1 MNHARFFTALAALA
15 SFTLFTAAMPI
26 AWAHPGHDGGWVA
39 GLTHPFLG
47 WDHVLVLLA
56 VGLLAARLAGRAAL
70 VPPLVFVTANLAG
83 GLLGHFAPGVG
94 SGVAEALILM
104 SLVTVVPALFST
116 PALFSR
122 PVPGLSAASVILLAL
137 VGLAH
142 GHAHVTESGG
152 ATPAYFA
159 GFLLA
164 TGLLHA
170 AGWVAGRHH
179 AAWRARGGAPDA
191 GGHHRAQTRG
201 GLA

>member
-1 MNHARFFTALAALA
+1 MNRARFFTTRATLAG
-15 SFTLFTAAMPI
+15 FTLFAA
-26 AWAHPGHDGGWVA
+26 AWAHPGHDGGWLT
-39 GLTHPFLG
+39 GLAHPFLG

-56 VGLLAARLAGRAAL
+56 VGLLAGRLAGRAAL

-83 GLLGHFAPGVG
+83 GLLGYFVPGVG
-94 SGVAEALILM
+94 SGVAEALILL
-104 SLVTVVPALFST
+104 SLVTVVPALFSG

-122 PVPGLSAASVILLAL
+122 SIPGLRAAFVALLAIA
-137 VGLAH
+137 GLAH

-170 AGWVAGRHH
+170 AGWVAGRRH
-179 AAWRARGGAPDA
+179 AAWRARGGAPGM
-191 GGHHRAQTRG
+191 GGHNGVRTRG